1 MSKSRIQLPRDKIAA
16 FCHRHR
22 IKKLSLY
29 GSILREDFTA
39 SSDIDVLVEFEPEAE
54 VGFFDIAAMELEL
67 SHLLGRRVDMRTA
80 AEISRHFRERVIREA
95 ETQYVQ

>member
-1 MSKSRIQLPRDKIAA
+1 MSMSRIQLPREKIAA
-16 FCHRHR
+16 FCRRHR

-39 SSDIDVLVEFEPEAE
+39 SSDVDVLVEFEPEAE
-54 VGFFDIAAMELEL
+54 VGFFDIAAMELEF
-67 SHLLGRRVDMRTA
+67 SQLLGRTVDMRTA

-95 ETQYVQ
+95 ETQYVH